1 MLDQGSNDAARL
13 QEKPVWTPVKVQFA
27 QLGCNVVMLAHQHGV
42 EDGQARLLVD
52 SVITSEE
59 AIAINCATIS
69 VLLGDWKQ
77 RKQVRWT
84 RKVLTPSDLMADI
97 KIIDSTLD
105 NLA

>member
-13 QEKPVWTPVKVQFA
+13 QEKPVWTPVKVQLA
-27 QLGCNVVMLAHQHGV
+27 QFSCNVVVLSHQHSV
-42 EDGQARLLVD
+42 EDGQARLLVH

-69 VLLGDWKQ
+69 VLLRDWKQ

-84 RKVLTPSDLMADI
+84 HRVLTPSDLMTDI
-97 KIIDSTLD
+97 
-105 NLA
+105 